1 VKTRLPSNLGHDH
14 PPMRVVTGGYFQSRK
29 KDGGHVIRSAVGE
42 NPMLHTTLHR
52 SVLQT
57 PSFGDGICAVEFAR

>member
-1 VKTRLPSNLGHDH
+1 
-14 PPMRVVTGGYFQSRK
+14 MRVVTGGYFQSRK